1 MKTNEVIFEF
11 YLISNEVIMDG
22 LQQSDKL
29 KNENFE
35 QTLSMDLDHVWVLA
49 LRVLHLFE
57 ETINSAFPSIVIFLK
72 IFKLKSIK
80 LAFIFRFKIR
90 QVFVMSRM

>member
-35 QTLSMDLDHVWVLA
+35 QSLSMDLDHVWVL
-49 LRVLHLFE
+49 
-57 ETINSAFPSIVIFLK
+57 
-72 IFKLKSIK
+72 
-80 LAFIFRFKIR
+80 
-90 QVFVMSRM
+90 

>member
-35 QTLSMDLDHVWVLA
+35 QSLSMDLDHVWVLT

-57 ETINSAFPSIVIFLK
+57 ESINSTFPSRFLFLNVQTK
-72 IFKLKSIK
+72 
-80 LAFIFRFKIR
+80 
-90 QVFVMSRM
+90 